1 MARLQAD
8 VPKDRADCARRPYGR
23 PQTFDAL
30 SRTHAHPLRSEASRH
45 PRHRRVD
52 EQADQLFAMTDPMA
66 ERIRKVGGQTP
77 RSIGHIAR
85 TQRVSD
91 NDADYVTPNDMLA
104 ELRDDNGTLAANL
117 RATHDLCNDTAALPA
132 TGCRKSGSMKPNGAP
147 GSCLSP
153 PAPQPK

>member
-104 ELRDDNGTLAANL
+104 ELR
-117 RATHDLCNDTAALPA
+117 ATHDLCDAHRGIASDRLLEVWIDETERLTWFLFESTRAS
-132 TGCRKSGSMKPNGAP
+132 T
-147 GSCLSP
+147 
-153 PAPQPK
+153 

>member
-66 ERIRKVGGQTP
+66 ERIHKVGGQTL

-117 RATHDLCNDTAALPA
+117 RATHDLCDAHRGIASDRLLEVWINETERRTRFLFESTRAS
-132 TGCRKSGSMKPNGAP
+132 T
-147 GSCLSP
+147 
-153 PAPQPK
+153 

>member
-30 SRTHAHPLRSEASRH
+30 SRTLAHPLRSEASRH

-66 ERIRKVGGQTP
+66 ERIHKVGGQTL

-104 ELRDDNGTLAANL
+104 ELR
-117 RATHDLCNDTAALPA
+117 ATHDLCDAHRGIASDRLLEVWIDETERLTWFLFESTRAS
-132 TGCRKSGSMKPNGAP
+132 T
-147 GSCLSP
+147 
-153 PAPQPK
+153 